1 MGYGFGIWLMYSHS
15 LLKTPNHIGHVT
27 LSCFMQKNEASKLYD
42 ELISKCGKTAPVLFF
57 GKNPKL
63 YEANYY
69 THDNNDICSW
79 GYDCYS
85 KKWESFKPICNK
97 YICDQPEQLH
107 TSIEYHTNFETFKPK
122 FMDNFEIECDIK
134 LVDITSDKPEEWK
147 IIK

>member
-1 MGYGFGIWLMYSHS
+1 MCAD
-15 LLKTPNHIGHVT
+15 IGGVKCET
-27 LSCFMQKNEASKLYD
+27 IQTALYDNSQKNHVYTDVMLIYLPTDTESK
-42 ELISKCGKTAPVLFF
+42 E
-57 GKNPKL
+57 
-63 YEANYY
+63 
-69 THDNNDICSW
+69 
-79 GYDCYS
+79 
-85 KKWESFKPICNK
+85 KWESFKPICNK